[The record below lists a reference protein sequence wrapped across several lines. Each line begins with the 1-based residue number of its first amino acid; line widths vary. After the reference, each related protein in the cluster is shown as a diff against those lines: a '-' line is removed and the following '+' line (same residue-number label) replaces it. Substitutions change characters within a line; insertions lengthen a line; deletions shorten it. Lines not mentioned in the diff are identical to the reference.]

1 MNLCFG
7 QHDACACG
15 IFNRKFGFSIFASYA
30 ADGAAQMVSMQRF
43 DVFDFKRL
51 EKEIVKAKECDGC
64 KGVVSSSIT
73 ANQ

>member
-1 MNLCFG
+1 
-7 QHDACACG
+7 
-15 IFNRKFGFSIFASYA
+15 
-30 ADGAAQMVSMQRF
+30 MVSMQRF